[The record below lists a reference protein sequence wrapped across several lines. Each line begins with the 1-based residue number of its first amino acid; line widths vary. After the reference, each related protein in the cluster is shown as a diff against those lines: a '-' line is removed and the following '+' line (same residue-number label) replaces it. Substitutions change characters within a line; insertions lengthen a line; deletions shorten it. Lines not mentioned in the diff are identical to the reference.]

1 MEWLGTM
8 VASVVVLLLLGPVVV
23 LVGSLALMWVGSQL
37 VPVGPTLSRA
47 SFDCPFSRRRV
58 SAEFLTEAGADHPGD
73 VTACS
78 AFADGHPR
86 CRKGCLELA
95 TATTVASPLTPRFAL
110 IADGVAYRGAV

>member
-1 MEWLGTM
+1 MEWGGTM
-8 VASVVVLLLLGPVVV
+8 VAGMVVLFLVGPVVV
-23 LVGSLALMWVGSQL
+23 LVGSVMLMWVGSQF
-37 VPVGPTLSRA
+37 VPPGPTVSRA

-58 SAEFLTEAGADHPGD
+58 SAEFLSEPEAEHPGD

-95 TATTVASPLTPRFAL
+95 GTATVASPLTPRFAL